1 MDKLVEDNYLDEIFG
16 YQLYSNLADRENN
29 PKVKEILEELAE
41 GEKRHSEFW
50 KMVASKKSIKL
61 KSLTFWLKFK
71 LLLLLFLRKL
81 IGLALTLKIA
91 EYGEI
96 SDAEKYDKLSRMD
109 IFSDTEKEEINKIKM
124 EELYHEDLLVQTQIN
139 IDKIRDSIYAMSD
152 GLIEV
157 LAGVSGLSGVFNTP
171 ILVALGGLIIGISGT
186 ISMSIGAYLSSQS
199 ETDIEKSSL
208 RKLGKTSQDSEKP
221 KESVTTTAISYIIG
235 ALIPV
240 LPFLAGLSGI
250 VGILVAYTVTGLATF
265 VVGNIIGLLS
275 DVNPAKKGLQMTVLA
290 IAAALVTHAIGSL
303 LHIIE

>member
-1 MDKLVEDNYLDEIFG
+1 
-16 YQLYSNLADRENN
+16 
-29 PKVKEILEELAE
+29 
-41 GEKRHSEFW
+41 
-50 KMVASKKSIKL
+50 
-61 KSLTFWLKFK
+61 
-71 LLLLLFLRKL
+71 
-81 IGLALTLKIA
+81 
-91 EYGEI
+91 
-96 SDAEKYDKLSRMD
+96 MD